1 MAKMVNNDVID
12 VSAFLRFFLRRTKPV
27 ENGFNARFFGVLTA
41 LGLVQH
47 AKPFGI

>member
-1 MAKMVNNDVID
+1 MRA
-12 VSAFLRFFLRRTKPV
+12 RFSGFLRRTKPV